1 MSRRRA
7 AFAILTVLAT
17 ATLAGCAADL
27 TTPVQTG
34 KDRFSLYGGEAEV
47 AGPAQ
52 QFCRTQGFSWAEITG
67 TRYDSYGDHTTFFCM
82 RPGEKI
88 VTTVPASRVD
98 VYNH

>member
-1 MSRRRA
+1 MSHRYA
-7 AFAILTVLAT
+7 AVAILIAT

-52 QFCRTQGFSWAEITG
+52 QFCRERGFNWAETDH
-67 TRYDSYGDHTTFFCM
+67 TNHDNYGYHTTFFCM
-82 RPGEKI
+82 NPGEKLVSI
-88 VTTVPASRVD
+88 APAASRVD